1 MKGKFTVLTEAVQV
15 KIKQLIVDG
24 VLSGETRA
32 ETFRKISVVIRKYAE
47 QTPKA
52 LRQSFTAQVAKNA
65 VAAYNRFKRS
75 VEETATA
82 NGITVLMLAALLRG
96 ERKAVETAE
105 RSGKPISEQVI
116 DVERNVS
123 RRLAEGGKE
132 DYTEY
137 IYPDK
142 INTPDIR
149 AKIKAELRRMSGED
163 GQLRNRAE
171 MHVRHEAQQ
180 ASIEEMR
187 ASGIKLVW
195 ASTHADSSK
204 RCEPWQGR
212 LYSLDGTYGEINGHS
227 YEPLANATDVYV
239 TTKAGKVWKN
249 GLLGFGCRHRLI
261 PYNDHQ
267 APPKAF
273 SAEEMERRRKL
284 NEQQRAIER
293 GIRRQKAEAW
303 EILHV
308 DGKRA
313 QGLFRAAKA
322 NVEKYRAFCRK
333 NNLVALPYRTQ
344 VMTEE
349 MQNVE

>member
-15 KIKQLIVDG
+15 KCKQLIVDG
-24 VLSGETRA
+24 VLSGETRE

-52 LRQSFTAQVAKNA
+52 LRQSFTVQVAKNA
-65 VAAYNRFKRS
+65 VAAYNRFKRK
-75 VEETATA
+75 VEETAA
-82 NGITVLMLAALLRG
+82 FYGLSVLMLGVLMRG
-96 ERKAVETAE
+96 E
-105 RSGKPISEQVI
+105 RSGKSIAEQVI
-116 DVERNVS
+116 EVEQ
-123 RRLAEGGKE
+123 GG
-132 DYTEY
+132 TEY

-149 AKIKAELRRMSGED
+149 KKVKAELRRMSGED

-187 ASGIKLVW
+187 ASGVRLVW
-195 ASTHADSSK
+195 ASTHADCSE

-212 LYSLDGTYGEINGHS
+212 LYSLDGTYGEINGHA
-227 YEPLANATDVYV
+227 YQPLENATDVYV

-249 GLLGFGCRHRLI
+249 GLLGFNCRHRLI

-273 SAEEMERRRKL
+273 SADEMARRRKL
-284 NEQQRAIER
+284 NERQRAIER
-293 GIRRQKAEAW
+293 EIRRIKAEAW
-303 EILHV
+303 EIVHV
-308 DGKRA
+308 DKKRA
-313 QGLFRAAKA
+313 QRLFKAARE
-322 NVEKYRAFCRK
+322 NEEKYREFCRK

-349 MQNVE
+349 MRNVE

>member
-1 MKGKFTVLTEAVQV
+1 MQV
-15 KIKQLIVDG
+15 KVKQLIVDG

-32 ETFRKISVVIRKYAE
+32 ETFRKIAVVIKKYAE
-47 QTPKA
+47 HTPKE
-52 LRQSFTAQVAKNA
+52 LRKEFTANVAKNA
-65 VAAYNRFKRS
+65 VTAYNRFKRK
-75 VEETATA
+75 VEETAAA
-82 NGITVLMLAALLRG
+82 NSITVLMLAALLRG

-105 RSGKPISEQVI
+105 RSGKPIAEQVI
-116 DVERNVS
+116 EVERNVS
-123 RRLAEGGKE
+123 RRLTESGKE

-142 INTPDIR
+142 INPTDIK
-149 AKIKAELRRMSGED
+149 AKIKEELRRMSGED

-187 ASGIKLVW
+187 ASGVKLVW
-195 ASTHADSSK
+195 ASTHADCSK

-212 LYSLDGTYGEINGHS
+212 LYSLDGTYGEIDGHS
-227 YEPLANATDVYV
+227 YQPLENATDVYV

-249 GLLGFGCRHRLI
+249 GLLGFNCRHRLM

-273 SAEEMERRRKL
+273 SADEMERKRKL

-293 GIRRQKAEAW
+293 AIRRQKAEAW
-303 EILHV
+303 EIIHV

-313 QGLFRAAKA
+313 QGLFRTAKA
-322 NVEKYRAFCRK
+322 NEEKYRAFCRK

-349 MQNVE
+349 IRNVE